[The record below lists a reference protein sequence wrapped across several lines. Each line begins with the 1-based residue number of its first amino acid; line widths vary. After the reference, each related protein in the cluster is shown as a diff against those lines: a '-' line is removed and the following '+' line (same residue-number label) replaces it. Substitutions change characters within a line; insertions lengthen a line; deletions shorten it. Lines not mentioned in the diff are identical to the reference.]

1 MDYILTFLEG
11 VASFISPCLLPMLP
25 IYVSYFVGQ
34 DNKSIKKT
42 LINSI
47 GFVLGFTIVFLILAI
62 FASTFGS
69 FISSNLK
76 IFKIIFGILIIVL
89 GLNYMQVLKLGFLN
103 KTKRFKINTENLNFF
118 KAFAFG
124 IMFSISWTPCIGA
137 FLSSA
142 LMLVASRQDLVKGI
156 ILMLIYSVGLG
167 IPFIISAVFIEKF
180 KKMFDFIKKNF
191 GKVKVISGLILIGM
205 GIYMIAF

>member
-1 MDYILTFLEG
+1 MDYVLTFLEG

-25 IYVSYFVGQ
+25 IYVSYFAGQ

-103 KTKRFKINTENLNFF
+103 KTKRFNSF
-118 KAFAFG
+118 
-124 IMFSISWTPCIGA
+124 
-137 FLSSA
+137 
-142 LMLVASRQDLVKGI
+142 
-156 ILMLIYSVGLG
+156 
-167 IPFIISAVFIEKF
+167 VFIPLF
-180 KKMFDFIKKNF
+180 RIN
-191 GKVKVISGLILIGM
+191 
-205 GIYMIAF
+205 